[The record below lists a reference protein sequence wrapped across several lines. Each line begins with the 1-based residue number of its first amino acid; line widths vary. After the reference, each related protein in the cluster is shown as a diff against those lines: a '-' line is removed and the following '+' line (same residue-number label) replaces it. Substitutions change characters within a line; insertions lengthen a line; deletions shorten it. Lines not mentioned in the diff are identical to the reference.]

1 MEQYLIQAF
10 PKADLKHIGD
20 SKRMAQ
26 RLVDEFAENKNNDR
40 DDLRGQVIVS
50 TQEQSPVQAIELEN
64 VYPQQQLFAHLNTL
78 NQVEQTEQVFIRWID
93 RNTGEVLLFSPQ
105 NISQQSS
112 KKWISFAPFGGWKVG
127 IYDVRYYQM
136 NDDLQPIAQ
145 TSFSIRSLQ

>member
-1 MEQYLIQAF
+1 
-10 PKADLKHIGD
+10 
-20 SKRMAQ
+20 MAQ

-40 DDLRGQVIVS
+40 DDLREQVIVS

-112 KKWISFAPFGGWKVG
+112 K
-127 IYDVRYYQM
+127 
-136 NDDLQPIAQ
+136 N
-145 TSFSIRSLQ
+145 